1 MSCCLCCCLTYVC
14 HPCGIPFRTGRC
26 LKNQYFH
33 NQFVV
38 FVQFYVSLLNDAKL
52 QQIFIKPKFDTKE
65 FSRSPIRISH
75 GVGSRLQM
83 PPPPVVAAV
92 SDRWSTNAPDSHRAH
107 PHWGCG
113 RPRPHK
119 RPAKHGLHICR
130 HLKALSSRHL
140 ATHPYSS
147 IFIHFSL
154 AALQCGR
161 ASLIPIHAP
170 GVGCPLRFRLY

>member
-1 MSCCLCCCLTYVC
+1 MT
-14 HPCGIPFRTGRC
+14 P
-26 LKNQYFH
+26 KNSAEAQSESATAVA
-33 NQFVV
+33 VV
-38 FVQFYVSLLNDAKL
+38 S
-52 QQIFIKPKFDTKE
+52 KF
-65 FSRSPIRISH
+65 
-75 GVGSRLQM
+75 

-147 IFIHFSL
+147 TF
-154 AALQCGR
+154 ALQPSSVAEPHSSPSTLLVSGVHCVSVCTNPSTSR
-161 ASLIPIHAP
+161 LASTSLIPTNVP
-170 GVGCPLRFRLY
+170 GVE